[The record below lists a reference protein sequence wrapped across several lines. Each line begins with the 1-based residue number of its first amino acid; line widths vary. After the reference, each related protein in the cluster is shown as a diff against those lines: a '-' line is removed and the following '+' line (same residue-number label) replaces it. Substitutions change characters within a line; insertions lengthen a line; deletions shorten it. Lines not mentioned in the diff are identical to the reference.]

1 MISLLIT
8 SIAIPRQLFGIIAS
22 QNILQ
27 ITFNKI
33 QTRKERI
40 NANNYTVGDIVSA
53 DNAIVLS

>member
-8 SIAIPRQLFGIIAS
+8 SIVIPRQLFGIIAS

-40 NANNYTVGDIVSA
+40 NANNYTVRDIVSA